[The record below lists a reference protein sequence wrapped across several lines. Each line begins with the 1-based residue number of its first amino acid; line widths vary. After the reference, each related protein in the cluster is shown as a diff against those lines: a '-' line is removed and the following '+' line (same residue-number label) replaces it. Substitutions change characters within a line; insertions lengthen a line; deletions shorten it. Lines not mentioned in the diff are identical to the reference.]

1 MRTISIRLDDD
12 TDAAL
17 VSYCRRHGVTQTD
30 AVKIAIGQLAGQD
43 RVSPAELAA
52 ELGLIGAFRSA
63 EGDLAKNHSQRIK
76 KNLRAKRKRDSMPV
90 PQAEA
95 AAARATRRRAIA
107 A

>member
-1 MRTISIRLDDD
+1 LRTISIRLDDD
-12 TDAAL
+12 SDAAL

-30 AVKIAIGQLAGQD
+30 AVKIAIGQLAGLD

-76 KNLRAKRKRDSMPV
+76 ERLRVKRKRDSMPV

-95 AAARATRRRAIA
+95 AAARATRRRTIA